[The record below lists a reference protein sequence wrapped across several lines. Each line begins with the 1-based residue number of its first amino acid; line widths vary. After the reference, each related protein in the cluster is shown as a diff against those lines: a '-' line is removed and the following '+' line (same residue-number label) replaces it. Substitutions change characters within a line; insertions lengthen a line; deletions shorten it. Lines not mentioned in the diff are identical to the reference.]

1 MRKKSIPNI
10 TLVVSYGKTLA
21 TISKEHGAE
30 SSLYT
35 PNVKLTVSVVIT
47 LLPSANV
54 TTNVCLVSTC
64 YPTASA
70 TALVTKL

>member
-1 MRKKSIPNI
+1 MHKKSIPNI
-10 TLVVSYGKTLA
+10 TLVASYGKTLA

-35 PNVKLTVSVVIT
+35 PNDKQTVSVVFT

-54 TTNVCLVSTC
+54 ATKVYSVSTH

>member
-1 MRKKSIPNI
+1 MMS
-10 TLVVSYGKTLA
+10 VVSYVKTLA

-30 SSLYT
+30 LSLYT
-35 PNVKLTVSVVIT
+35 PNNNATASVVIT

-54 TTNVCLVSTC
+54 TTNVYLVSTR
-64 YPTASA
+64 YPIAPARYPIAPA

>member
-1 MRKKSIPNI
+1 MS
-10 TLVVSYGKTLA
+10 VVSYGKTLA

-30 SSLYT
+30 LSLYT
-35 PNVKLTVSVVIT
+35 PNDKQTASEVFTV
-47 LLPSANV
+47 LPSAKV
-54 TTNVCLVSTC
+54 ATKVLSFSTR